1 MYMGKAY
8 YPLYRHKSPHR
19 HKCSNGHLL
28 YRHIIFAYSH
38 FAYNGINVYIGM
50 NAHIGINAY
59 IGMGI
64 YAYIVGIY
72 AFKVI
77 NAHMGINAYIDIHAY
92 MDIDAYIRKMLICI
106 NDMPI

>member
-1 MYMGKAY
+1 M
-8 YPLYRHKSPHR
+8 
-19 HKCSNGHLL
+19 
-28 YRHIIFAYSH
+28 
-38 FAYNGINVYIGM
+38 
-50 NAHIGINAY
+50 
-59 IGMGI
+59 
-64 YAYIVGIY
+64 GIY